1 MGQHRTKPGVLG
13 AERERKRRYRES
25 ESRERERGFKYGSAQ
40 QNEDSQI
47 GMVVRV
53 TVALYPP
60 QTENLLSF

>member
-13 AERERKRRYRES
+13 AERERNRRYR

-40 QNEDSQI
+40 LNEDRQI

-60 QTENLLSF
+60 QTANLLSF